1 MSDISASTADDG
13 WISIPVSVLTG
24 FLGSGKTTLLGRLLR
39 HPAMGE
45 TAVLINEFGE
55 VGLDHELIEK
65 IDSETVLM
73 SSGCLCC
80 TIRGDLVNSLRA
92 LYFRRVRGEV
102 PPFKRVVIE
111 TTGLADPAP
120 ILHTLMED
128 PILEAYFRLD
138 SVVTTVDAVNGW
150 SQLDTQFE
158 SVKQAA
164 VADRIVLTK
173 SDLPEAR
180 DIDRLA
186 ARLHALNP
194 AAPIL
199 RISHGDA
206 DPAQLFN
213 AGLYDPKTK
222 TADVQG
228 WLRAEAYEPQG
239 HHHHH
244 DHDHDHGH
252 GHGHD
257 HDHHHHAPGADGQ
270 DPHDVNRHDRRI
282 AATCL
287 TLDEPVD
294 WESFSLWLG
303 SLARYRGE
311 DLLRIK
317 GILNVV
323 GEERPVAIHGVQ
335 HLFHPPARLP
345 AWPGADRRSRI
356 VFITRD
362 IARDFLAESL
372 ASYKDPARRL
382 AEQRGGG

>member
-1 MSDISASTADDG
+1 
-13 WISIPVSVLTG
+13 
-24 FLGSGKTTLLGRLLR
+24 
-39 HPAMGE
+39 MGE

-138 SVVTTVDAVNGW
+138 SVVATVDAVNGM
-150 SQLDTQFE
+150 SQLDSQFE

-173 SDLPEAR
+173 TDLPEAAQA
-180 DIDRLA
+180 DRLA
-186 ARLHALNP
+186 ARLRGLNP

-199 RISHGDA
+199 RVVQGDA
-206 DPAQLFN
+206 DPSQLFN
-213 AGLYDPKTK
+213 AGLYDPKSK
-222 TADVQG
+222 TADVQN
-228 WLRAEAYEPQG
+228 WLKAEAYEPHG
-239 HHHHH
+239 HHHHGHDHGH
-244 DHDHDHGH
+244 DHDHDHDHHHEHEH
-252 GHGHD
+252 GHGD
-257 HDHHHHAPGADGQ
+257 Q
-270 DPHDVNRHDRRI
+270 DPHDVNRHDKRI
-282 AATCL
+282 SATCL
-287 TLDEPVD
+287 TVDEPID
-294 WESFSLWLG
+294 WDSFSLWLG

-317 GILNVV
+317 GILNVA
-323 GEERPVAIHGVQ
+323 GEDRPVAIHGVQ

-345 AWPGADRRSRI
+345 GWPGAERRSRI

-362 IARDFLAESL
+362 IDRKFLEESL
-372 ASYKDPARRL
+372 ASYRDPAKRL
-382 AEQRGGG
+382 AEMRSGA